1 MRLFANAN
9 YDFLG
14 NRVRA
19 LTILALVMV
28 PGLVLLLLRGVDYSI
43 EFTGGTLLQIE
54 TRAAVDVGQLRSALA
69 SQGIEGAE
77 IQQFGSDREFVIRAL
92 TAKEGADADD
102 TQATSQAV
110 TAALDAAVGA
120 GTYTVLR
127 TEAVGPKVGGE
138 LRTQA
143 IWLVMFSFV
152 AVLLYLA
159 FRFEWR
165 FGVAAVI
172 ATMHDILSSIAFI
185 GIARIEVSLFVVG
198 GLLSIVGYSL
208 NDTIV
213 VLDRVRE
220 NLRKHHRSDFI
231 GILNR
236 SINETLPRTVFTGST
251 ALGSLIALAVL
262 GGEVVRGFAL
272 VMLYGV
278 VIGTFSSMFV
288 AAPVLLWIEQRWP
301 GAAIKQLRVPAR
313 PNPPAGTT
321 GSTGTTGGR
330 KAQPVG

>member
-9 YDFLG
+9 YDFIG

-19 LTILALVMV
+19 LIILGLLMA
-28 PGLVLLLLRGVDYSI
+28 PGLVLLVLRGLDYSI
-43 EFTGGTLLQIE
+43 EFTGGTLMQIE
-54 TRAAVDVGQLRSALA
+54 TRSALDVAQLRTALA

-77 IQQFGSDREFVIRAL
+77 IQQFGSDQEFVIRAL
-92 TAKEGADADD
+92 TAKEGTDADD

-110 TAALDAAVGA
+110 TAALDATVGA

-143 IWLVMFSFV
+143 VWLVLFSFV

-165 FGVAAVI
+165 FGVAAVV
-172 ATMHDILSSIAFI
+172 ATMHDILSALAFV
-185 GIARIEVSLFVVG
+185 ALLRIEVSLFVVG
-198 GLLSIVGYSL
+198 ALLSIVGYSL
-208 NDTIV
+208 NDKIV

-220 NLRKHHRSDFI
+220 DLRKHHRSDFT
-231 GILNR
+231 GLLNR
-236 SINETLPRTVFTGST
+236 AINETLPRTVFTGTT
-251 ALGSLIALAVL
+251 ALGSLIALALL
-262 GGEVVRGFAL
+262 GGEVVSGFAL

-278 VIGTFSSMFV
+278 VIGTVSSMFV
-288 AAPVLLWIEQRWP
+288 AAPALLWIEQRWP
-301 GAAIKQLRVPAR
+301 GAAIKQLKVPSR
-313 PNPPAGTT
+313 PNTPGGTPAGT
-321 GSTGTTGGR
+321 SGGR
-330 KAQPVG
+330 KAQPVA

>member
-9 YDFLG
+9 YDFIG

-19 LTILALVMV
+19 LILLGLLLV
-28 PGLVLLLLRGVDYSI
+28 PGLVLLLLRGLDYSI
-43 EFTGGTLLQIE
+43 EFTGGTLIQIE
-54 TRAAVDVGQLRSALA
+54 TRQPVDVAQLRAALNT
-69 SQGIEGAE
+69 QGIAGAE

-92 TAKEGADADD
+92 TAKEGTDADD

-110 TAALDAAVGA
+110 AAALDASVGA

-143 IWLVMFSFV
+143 VWLVLFSFV

-165 FGVAAVI
+165 FGVAAVV
-172 ATMHDILSSIAFI
+172 ATMHDIISAIAFV
-185 GIARIEVSLFVVG
+185 ALLRIEVSLFVVG
-198 GLLSIVGYSL
+198 ALLSIVGYSL
-208 NDTIV
+208 NDKIV

-220 NLRKHHRSDFI
+220 DLRKHHRSDFT
-231 GILNR
+231 GLLNR
-236 SINETLPRTVFTGST
+236 AINETLPRTVFTGTT
-251 ALGSLIALAVL
+251 ALGSLVALATL

-278 VIGTFSSMFV
+278 VIGTISSMFV

-301 GAAIKQLRVPAR
+301 GAAVKQLRVPVR
-313 PNPPAGTT
+313 PNPPAGSTS
-321 GSTGTTGGR
+321 GSTGGR